1 MLRMFLPTNAFSPK
15 LSDESKQPILK
26 VGNFSSL
33 KSFGTLTCFNCS
45 FVGRGVISISSN
57 DSLIYLAYEILAIT
71 KYFYK
76 IILFNALKGV
86 KN

>member
-33 KSFGTLTCFNCS
+33 KSFGTLTCFNCA
-45 FVGRGVISISSN
+45 FVGRGIISISSN
-57 DSLIYLAYEILAIT
+57 DSFIYLAYEILAIT
-71 KYFYK
+71 KYVYK
-76 IILFNALKGV
+76 IILFKVLCRK
-86 KN
+86 